1 MTTTTGDSLL
11 RLLVVALLVLL
22 LVPMLV
28 MFFAF
33 PMMGGWMMGGRYGGY
48 GAMSVWGWL
57 IMLLPFGLLV
67 ALGVLVY
74 RILRDG
80 EFGTDPALSELRMA
94 YARGDISEEEF
105 ERRRERLRDED

>member
-1 MTTTTGDSLL
+1 MTTTTGDWLL
-11 RLLVVALLVLL
+11 RLLVVAVLVLL

-28 MFFAF
+28 MVFAF
-33 PMMGGWMMGGRYGGY
+33 PLMGGWMMGGRYGVF

-57 IMLLPFGLLV
+57 IMLLPLGLLV

-74 RILRDG
+74 RILRDS

-105 ERRRERLRDED
+105 ERRRERLRGEN